1 VCDRVKEGGILYL
14 YLYGRESLP
23 LPDDIELFKE
33 RVRFYLMQPED
44 KHQFLLNKAGGDE
57 QAVHNLHD
65 YYAPLI
71 NRRFDFSDIQK
82 ALEDAG
88 FQDVTRTIHHSELFI
103 RAVKGNADE
112 YHRTWFLPAK
122 TPPYWFEYH

>member
-1 VCDRVKEGGILYL
+1 
-14 YLYGRESLP
+14 
-23 LPDDIELFKE
+23 
-33 RVRFYLMQPED
+33 M
-44 KHQFLLNKAGGDE
+44 
-57 QAVHNLHD
+57 HD

-71 NRRFDFSDIQK
+71 NRRFDFNEIQK

-88 FQDVTRTIHHSELFI
+88 FQDVTRTIRHSELFI
-103 RAVKGNADE
+103 RAVKGDAAE